1 LRRAKRGVSI
11 LDMVLYTILVLGFI
25 AALGVSLFV
34 LDAVRTLPTL
44 SSLEPKPTQASYVFD
59 ANGNLW
65 SELRSSEYRIPIELK
80 DVPDYVKNAVIAQ
93 EDHRFYTHKGFDLKA
108 ILRALY
114 VNLRSQSIQEGGST
128 ISQQLAKTAFL
139 EPARTLKRKIQDV
152 ILAVRLERSFTKD
165 EILGMYLN
173 QVFFGRNAYGIEAA
187 ARMYFGKSAS
197 QLSLGEA
204 AFLAGILRS
213 PSAYDPGQHP
223 DECITVRNNV
233 LDKMVTY
240 GFISKEEA
248 DRAKAEPFRAI
259 PYEGGMVVPE
269 GAYFFDYVLKELLSR
284 YPKEQVYGGGLRVY
298 TTYVPSAQKA
308 AEEAIAS
315 VLDPVFPIQ
324 AGKDHVEAAAIIMD
338 PKTGHILAMVGG
350 REHQG
355 MLSWNRAVDTTR
367 QPGSAIKPIAVYVP
381 ALEMGMS
388 PATVVDDSPY
398 TWKDP
403 YTGEEFSPQNYG
415 GTFRGLITI
424 RDAIRESVNVVA
436 FKVFEQVTPKV
447 GVETCERF
455 GITTLDK
462 NASDDGKTDYTM
474 VLSLGGLT
482 RGVRVIDMAE
492 AYGALANR
500 GIKVEPVAILRVE
513 DKDGNVLEEA
523 QPRRTIV
530 VSEQV
535 AYVLTSMLRDVITKP
550 GGTGQLAN
558 IGRPCAGKTGTTSSY
573 TDAWF
578 CGYTPDMVGI
588 VWMGFDQDKTMAQ
601 WKVTG
606 GSYPAMIWNRMMK
619 EVLKDIPPSDFTMP
633 PNIVSSKFCRK
644 SGLLPGPFCPPSD
657 IGGART
663 YTILHVPYCVGHA
676 GQSAGGNRTNKSL
689 NVIMRDS
696 S

>member
-1 LRRAKRGVSI
+1 MRRAKRRTSI
-11 LDMVLYTILVLGFI
+11 LDIILYTILIVGFAGAL
-25 AALGVSLFV
+25 AASLFV
-34 LDAVRTLPTL
+34 LDAVRTLPAL

-65 SELRSSEYRIPIELK
+65 AELRSSEYRIPIDLE
-80 DVPDYVKNAVIAQ
+80 DVPKYVRDAVVAQ

-114 VNLRSQSIQEGGST
+114 VNLKSQSIREGGST

-165 EILGMYLN
+165 EILEMYLN
-173 QVFFGRNAYGIEAA
+173 QVYFGRNAFGIEAA

-197 QLSLGEA
+197 ELSLGEG
-204 AFLAGILRS
+204 AFLAALIRG
-213 PSAYDPGQHP
+213 PSLYDPEKQP
-223 DECITVRNNV
+223 EQCIAIRNNV
-233 LDKMVTY
+233 LDKMVEY
-240 GFISKEEA
+240 GFISPEEGE
-248 DRAKAEPFRAI
+248 RGKAEPFRPI
-259 PYEGGMVVPE
+259 PYKGGMVVPE

-308 AEEAIAS
+308 VEEAIAS
-315 VLDPVFPIQ
+315 VLDPVFPIKEGQ
-324 AGKDHVEAAAIIMD
+324 DHVEAAAIVMD

-350 REHQG
+350 REHKG

-367 QPGSAIKPIAVYVP
+367 QPGSAIKPLAVYIP

-424 RDAIRESVNVVA
+424 RDAVRESVNVVA
-436 FKVFEQVTPKV
+436 FKVFEKVTPRV
-447 GVETCERF
+447 GVESCERL

-462 NASDDGKTDYTM
+462 DSSDDGKTDYTM

-482 RGVRVIDMAE
+482 RGVRVIEMAE
-492 AYGALANR
+492 AYSALANR
-500 GIKVEPVAILRVE
+500 GIKVEPIAILRVE
-513 DKDGNVLEEA
+513 DKEGNVLEEA
-523 QPRRTIV
+523 QPKRSIV
-530 VSEQV
+530 MSEEV
-535 AYVLTSMLRDVITKP
+535 AYLMTSMLRDVITKP
-550 GGTGQLAN
+550 GGTGRLAD

-578 CGYTPDMVGI
+578 CGYTPDMVGV
-588 VWMGFDQDKTMAQ
+588 VWMGFDKDKNMSQ

-619 EVLKDIPPSDFTMP
+619 EILKDVPPSDFAVP

-657 IGGART
+657 IGEDLFIKGHEPKEFCT
-663 YTILHVPYCVGHA
+663 YHTISGEPPVTQPETPPSGP
-676 GQSAGGNRTNKSL
+676 
-689 NVIMRDS
+689 
-696 S
+696 